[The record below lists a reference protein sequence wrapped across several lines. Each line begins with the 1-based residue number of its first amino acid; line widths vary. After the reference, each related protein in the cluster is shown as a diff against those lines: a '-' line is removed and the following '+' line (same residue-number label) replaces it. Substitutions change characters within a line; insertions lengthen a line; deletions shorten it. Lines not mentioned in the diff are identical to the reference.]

1 MSENLHEAQ
10 YNITKTSKLRTF
22 YESNKFIIFSTIIL
36 LVVSLSIYTYYSS
49 SQKKERLQLA
59 EKYIKAKIHL
69 ENENKNQ
76 GVQLL
81 KDIVF
86 SNDQVYST
94 LSLFI
99 ILDEKLIEDYNEV
112 YKLFNHLLENNDFD
126 TEIKNLMLY
135 KKALYSSNYVDEF
148 KFLEETKIILNSEE
162 SVWKGHTMLL
172 IGDFY
177 FSKKEYIKAKDFYEK
192 VFSLK
197 NIQNDIINQAKSQLL
212 FIANEL

>member
-94 LSLFI
+94 LSFFI
-99 ILDEKLIEDYNEV
+99 ILRQ
-112 YKLFNHLLENNDFD
+112 
-126 TEIKNLMLY
+126 
-135 KKALYSSNYVDEF
+135 SS
-148 KFLEETKIILNSEE
+148 TS
-162 SVWKGHTMLL
+162 S
-172 IGDFY
+172 
-177 FSKKEYIKAKDFYEK
+177 
-192 VFSLK
+192 
-197 NIQNDIINQAKSQLL
+197 
-212 FIANEL
+212 

>member
-1 MSENLHEAQ
+1 M
-10 YNITKTSKLRTF
+10 
-22 YESNKFIIFSTIIL
+22 
-36 LVVSLSIYTYYSS
+36 
-49 SQKKERLQLA
+49 
-59 EKYIKAKIHL
+59 
-69 ENENKNQ
+69 
-76 GVQLL
+76 QLL

>member
-148 KFLEETKIILNSEE
+148 KFLEETKVILNSEE